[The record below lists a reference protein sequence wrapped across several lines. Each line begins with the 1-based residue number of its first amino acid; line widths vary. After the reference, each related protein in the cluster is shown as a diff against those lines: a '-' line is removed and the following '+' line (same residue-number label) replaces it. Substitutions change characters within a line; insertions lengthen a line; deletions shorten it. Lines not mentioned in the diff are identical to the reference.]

1 MNKNPKQITSP
12 GIFSPT
18 PKSVFSGN
26 SAVKTFQ
33 PKIKVNGFE
42 EETIEMTEVVKEKH
56 KKNSKEIEKIEPE
69 DFQSGTE
76 THHPLD
82 EATKE
87 NLKEEKLVTENQV
100 DTEMFDLERRLER
113 PKTSRVSY
121 L

>member
-1 MNKNPKQITSP
+1 MNKNPNQKTSP

-18 PKSVFSGN
+18 QKSVFSGN

-42 EETIEMTEVVKEKH
+42 EETIEMTEVKEKPQ
-56 KKNSKEIEKIEPE
+56 KNSKEIEKIEHE

-76 THHPLD
+76 THHPLE

-87 NLKEEKLVTENQV
+87 NLKEERLITENQI